1 MYCPAHFAEHRVEIL
16 RELMASHPL
25 ATLVTLDAGQPEAN
39 HIPLMA
45 HTLEDG
51 GTVLRGHIARANPLW
66 QTHPAGDDAL
76 AIFQGAQCY
85 VAPAW
90 YPSKE
95 AHGKVVPTWNYMVV
109 HARGPLHIIHDRDW
123 LRQHLAALTDAHEKS
138 MAQPWHVSDAPVD
151 FIEKLLAA
159 SIGIEIPIH
168 TLQGK
173 WKISQNRP
181 PADHAGVLQGLQ
193 QTGMHD
199 GMVRAMQ
206 KD

>member
-1 MYCPAHFAEHRVEIL
+1 
-16 RELMASHPL
+16 
-25 ATLVTLDAGQPEAN
+25 
-39 HIPLMA
+39 
-45 HTLEDG
+45 
-51 GTVLRGHIARANPLW
+51 
-66 QTHPAGDDAL
+66 
-76 AIFQGAQCY
+76 
-85 VAPAW
+85 
-90 YPSKE
+90 
-95 AHGKVVPTWNYMVV
+95 
-109 HARGPLHIIHDRDW
+109 
-123 LRQHLAALTDAHEKS
+123 

-181 PADHAGVLQGLQ
+181 PADRAGVLQGLQ